1 MDLQRLKEIKD
12 LRKIWPHEAHDFTP
26 WLAKDENIE
35 ILSEA
40 LGLDISVNETESDV
54 GDFNVDIL
62 ATESGSG
69 KKIIIENQLEDTNHD
84 HLGKL
89 ITYASGKGADIV
101 IWLVKHAREEHR
113 SAVEW
118 LNNHTDD
125 DISFFLCEIKLYQ
138 IGNSEPAVK
147 FDVIEKPN
155 DWSRSLKASEGLT
168 ERDKTLLTFWQHF
181 ADYAYEKPEF
191 SENFTK
197 RKAQPQHWF
206 SLGSG
211 NPNCSI
217 DLTARTQKKFLGVE
231 IYVRN
236 NKDLFYQYQEHKEE
250 IESIIGCKVEW
261 IEANKDCRI
270 LVTMKADINT
280 NEDNWSKYFDWYCEH
295 AIQML
300 EIVRKFGNS

>member
-40 LGLDISVNETESDV
+40 VGLDISVTETESDV

-89 ITYASGKGADIV
+89 ITYASGKDADIV

-155 DWSRSLKASEGLT
+155 DWSRSLKASEGLS
-168 ERDKTLLTFWQHF
+168 ERDKTLLNFWQHF
-181 ADYAYEKPEF
+181 ADYAYEKSEF
-191 SENFTK
+191 SKMFTK
-197 RKAQPQHWF
+197 RKAQPQHWYD
-206 SLGSG
+206 LGTK
-211 NPNCSI
+211 NPTSWI
-217 DLTARTQKKFLGVE
+217 SLTARTQKKFLGVE

-236 NKDLFYQYQEHKEE
+236 NKDQFYQYQEHKEE
-250 IESIIGCKVEW
+250 IEKIIGCNAEW

-270 LVTMKADINT
+270 LITMKGDINSG
-280 NEDNWSKYFDWYCEH
+280 EENWPKFFDWYCEN
-295 AIQML
+295 AIKML
-300 EIVRKFGNS
+300 EVIKKFGNI